1 MIEDIVSISTLM
13 ICTFLSTTV
22 VGIFMLQV
30 WLTDRRQTAAG
41 YWCLSMWVGSLCTL
55 LFTLR
60 PLGIPVVTIGLG
72 NALAALGYALMWAGF
87 RAFDRRPIHLL
98 VVLAG
103 PLLWSAAYFGL
114 RPVAEDVNNRI
125 ILTSLII
132 SGYSIW
138 IGLDIWRGRL
148 GERLPTRS
156 IAAIFFM
163 THGVIYFLRVP
174 MAVVSPAPMENGT
187 AYSAWF
193 ALFSLEL
200 FAHTILAAVAMLVL
214 IKERSEARYRKASR
228 TDSLTGM
235 ANRGSFLDDM
245 RTHLAAGN
253 EGTLMIFDLDHFK
266 SINDTHGHLAGDAV
280 LIRFSARVSSWL
292 EEGMLFCRFGGEE
305 FALFAPRH
313 DIDRAEVF
321 AELLRREVAAM
332 SVPTEG
338 HDIGISVSIGLA
350 DVATFGTDFDR
361 LHSAA
366 DRALYAAKESGRN
379 RVLRATPSA
388 GLTDVAG
395 RMRMPAPASAAIAG

>member
-313 DIDRAEVF
+313 DIDQAEVF

-338 HDIGISVSIGLA
+338 HDIGVSVSIGLA